1 MMSFAQWGNALYS
14 GRKSY
19 RVVGHRK
26 VFVTVAS
33 AVMAVSIVLMA
44 TLGFNPSIEFT
55 GGSQFAVVGVADT
68 ANQQPAYDALA
79 SQGVTSEV
87 RVSSLGTDSIRVQ
100 APPLNPSATAN
111 VRQALAEA
119 YGIDQADVQSTSI
132 GPTWGAD
139 VTQKAVQSL
148 VIFVVLVTV
157 IMTVYFRSWTMS
169 GAAMIALAHDMLLTV
184 AVFAITRVEVS
195 PATVIGFLTVLAY
208 SLYDTVVVFDK
219 VRELTRGVYDQ
230 RRFTF
235 GELVNLAVNQT
246 MVRSINTSVVAV
258 MPVAAI
264 LFLGTWLLGSGTL
277 TDISLA
283 LFVGML
289 AGTYSSIFVASP
301 FLVVLEERRAR
312 TREHTASVLAARAA
326 GADDGSRAGDGS
338 PGAGAEVRVAPVVP
352 GRHLGQAAQPVRRNR
367 RSR

>member
-19 RVVGHRK
+19 RIVGHRRI
-26 VFVTVAS
+26 FVTAAC

-44 TLGFNPSIEFT
+44 TLGFNQSIEFT
-55 GGSQFAVVGVADT
+55 GGSQFTVVGVPDT
-68 ANQQPAYDALA
+68 DDQQPAYDALA
-79 SQGVTSEV
+79 GQGVTSEV

-100 APPLNPSATAN
+100 APPLDTSATAA
-111 VRQALAEA
+111 VREALAEA
-119 YGIDQADVQSTSI
+119 YGIDQADVQSNSI

-139 VTQKAVQSL
+139 VTKKALQSL

-184 AVFAITRVEVS
+184 AVFSVTRVEVS
-195 PATVIGFLTVLAY
+195 PATVIGFLTILAY

-235 GELVNLAVNQT
+235 DELVNLAVNQT

-258 MPVAAI
+258 LPVGAI
-264 LFLGTWLLGSGTL
+264 LFIGTWLLGSGTL

-301 FLVVLEERRAR
+301 FLTVLEGLRGRAK
-312 TREHTASVLAARAA
+312 EHTATVLAARARQA
-326 GADDGSRAGDGS
+326 GDAPSDGGAD
-338 PGAGAEVRVAPVVP
+338 AEVRVAPVVP
-352 GRHLGQAAQPVRRNR
+352 GHHLGQAAQPVRRTR